1 MIFVIWAV
9 AFLVILGAGVPA
21 AGWWVSR
28 RPRPLDTGD
37 RAHGEIDR
45 WLAGQFGLGW
55 RERSR
60 VQGAV
65 FAGRPLTDPGLEA
78 AARRLAA
85 QVLDDRFRT
94 LRVARRV
101 GWLRLVS
108 GGAYLVFAVVF
119 LIISHRATEL
129 ALAVLAVL
137 NGGLMIVAGVFH
149 TFQNPWRIRRNAET
163 VLRSGENAPQRP

>member
-1 MIFVIWAV
+1 VIWAV

-21 AGWWVSR
+21 VGWWFSR
-28 RPRPLDTGD
+28 KPRPLDTAD
-37 RAHGEIDR
+37 RGHGEIDR
-45 WLAGQFGLGW
+45 WLAAQFGLGW

-65 FAGRPLTDPGLEA
+65 LAGRPLSDPALEA
-78 AARRLAA
+78 AARGLAA

-94 LRVARRV
+94 LRLARKV

-108 GGAYLVFAVVF
+108 GVAYLVFAVVF
-119 LIISHRATEL
+119 LLISHRGGEL

-137 NGGLMIVAGVFH
+137 NGGLMIFAGVFH
-149 TFQNPWRIRRNAET
+149 TVQNPWRIRRNAEK
-163 VLRSGENAPQRP
+163 VLWSVETTTEHSG